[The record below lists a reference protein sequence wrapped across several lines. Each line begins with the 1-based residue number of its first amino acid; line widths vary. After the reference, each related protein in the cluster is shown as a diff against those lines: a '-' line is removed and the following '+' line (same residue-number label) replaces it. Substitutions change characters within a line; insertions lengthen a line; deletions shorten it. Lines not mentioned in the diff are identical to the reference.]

1 MSQEQ
6 KRLDFDKPCKRI
18 FKWTGSKLHRNKQN
32 GIRNLCFEGNK
43 FVFRKRKVNHQRKKL
58 RNSEKSDSQRGRS
71 TEASI
76 SDHEISE
83 SRMKATLTENDKLM
97 SKVNKT
103 RLYWDSSSS
112 FIPNVFKFLSFNLKE
127 KDLSEYQDL
136 SKKEVLAQNA
146 MSKEKRELFDSIVV
160 SRKTKN
166 KKITSKNSNN

>member
-1 MSQEQ
+1 
-6 KRLDFDKPCKRI
+6 
-18 FKWTGSKLHRNKQN
+18 
-32 GIRNLCFEGNK
+32 
-43 FVFRKRKVNHQRKKL
+43 
-58 RNSEKSDSQRGRS
+58 
-71 TEASI
+71 
-76 SDHEISE
+76 
-83 SRMKATLTENDKLM
+83 MKATLTENDKLM